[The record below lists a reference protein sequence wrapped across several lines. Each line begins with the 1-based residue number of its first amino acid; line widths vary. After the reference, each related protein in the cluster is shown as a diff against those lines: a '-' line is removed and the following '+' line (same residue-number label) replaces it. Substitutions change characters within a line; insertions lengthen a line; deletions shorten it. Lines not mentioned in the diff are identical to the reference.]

1 MIFLSH
7 LTGRF
12 DENRPIPEQ
21 SLNGPGALSTA
32 VFPGLTDAET
42 LGQVPA
48 CCRQVVE
55 ADSHEEKLDLT
66 VECWIFLSDA

>member
-48 CCRQVVE
+48 
-55 ADSHEEKLDLT
+55 
-66 VECWIFLSDA
+66 